1 MHTGADEEK
10 SMFDQTASMFDGFR
24 TRLKKIK
31 KKTYEE
37 RFASFFTENR
47 ACFEDMLQYVKGRE
61 DAETA
66 ASEVANIFAENVFAE
81 YASGGKLPGGIRMDL
96 SLFMIYFVFPSI
108 LKIEDANSKMLCDA
122 IRNEW
127 RERTDNPDYDYT
139 TYEDLH
145 GSFQEK
151 LFGLF

>member
-1 MHTGADEEK
+1 
-10 SMFDQTASMFDGFR
+10 MFDQSASMFEGYKSKLR
-24 TRLKKIK
+24 KIK

-37 RFASFFTENR
+37 RFAIFFDENR
-47 ACFEDMLQYVKGRE
+47 ECFEDMLQYIKGRD
-61 DAETA
+61 DADVA
-66 ASEVANIFAENVFAE
+66 AAEVANIFAENVFAE
-81 YASGGKLPGGIRMDL
+81 YGKGGKLSGDVRTDL

-108 LKIEDANSKMLCDA
+108 LNVPEGNTRILCDA
-122 IRNEW
+122 IRDEW
-127 RERTDNPDYDYT
+127 RRRTDNPAFDYT

>member
-1 MHTGADEEK
+1 
-10 SMFDQTASMFDGFR
+10 MFDNTAIMFEGYR
-24 TRLKKIK
+24 AKLKKIK

-37 RFASFFTENR
+37 RFASFFGQNR
-47 ACFEDMLQYVKGRE
+47 QVFSDMTQYIKGRE
-61 DAETA
+61 DAEVA
-66 ASEVANIFAENVFAE
+66 AAEVANIFAENVYAE
-81 YASGGKLPGGIRMDL
+81 YGRAGKLSAGDTTDL

-108 LKIEDANSKMLCDA
+108 LSLDDANSKVLCDA
-122 IRNEW
+122 IRDEW
-127 RERTDNPDYDYT
+127 RRRTNNPAYDYT